1 VFLSNTQTIGFSTLG
16 SVTFSFE
23 NIEEDLPVLPSVV
36 AALTDENNARITSST
51 PAVQTTNPIN
61 ITYEGQ
67 ATPFNNTEQ
76 RPGVE
81 PIRFIDIQ
89 TENLSDSTFVNN
101 TIEFSVAKTNISN
114 ADANDVEL
122 YQYNG
127 TTGRYESLS
136 TSAPTDSGQDFRYTA
151 TYTDVDRDLMIAA
164 GAPEISVQSDSVTAP
179 DTVTAGDTLEIT
191 AAVANSGNESGNI
204 TIGLSRNGTTV
215 NDTSVNVSAESTRNI
230 SLATQLTDI
239 GDQTLTIEGPE
250 NSVNRTV
257 TVQSQPANVSLQ
269 SGNITAPDTVAEG
282 SRVEVSVA
290 VTNTGGK
297 SGNITLNLTRNEIRV
312 NNASAT
318 VSGNDT
324 EVISLSTQLTDL
336 GDQTLTVEGPQN
348 SASKTVT
355 ILAQGADVS
364 LQSNS
369 VTAPDTVTA
378 GDTLEITA
386 AVQNIGNESGDI
398 TLNLTRNGTRI
409 NNTSVTVNADGIS
422 NISLS
427 TQLDQTGNQI
437 LTVEG
442 SQNRVNKTVTV
453 QPQPANISV
462 RPSSVTAPNTIIED
476 NRAELNVTVGNTGG
490 ESGDITVNLT
500 QSGTRVNNTSVT
512 VSRNDT
518 EIISL
523 STQLTDPGNQTLIV
537 AGPQNSASR
546 TVRVLA
552 QANISLQSG
561 NVSAPDTATAGDT
574 VDVTATVENTG
585 EVSGDI
591 TVNLTQSE
599 TRVNNTSVTVSA
611 GGRQTISLSTQLNQT
626 GDQTLTVE
634 GPQNSASRTVNV
646 TPRDTVSDPGGE
658 TGTENDGFGVVTAL
672 IAFLTIALWI
682 KRTDEKS

>member
-1 VFLSNTQTIGFSTLG
+1 
-16 SVTFSFE
+16 
-23 NIEEDLPVLPSVV
+23 
-36 AALTDENNARITSST
+36 
-51 PAVQTTNPIN
+51 
-61 ITYEGQ
+61 
-67 ATPFNNTEQ
+67 
-76 RPGVE
+76 
-81 PIRFIDIQ
+81 
-89 TENLSDSTFVNN
+89 
-101 TIEFSVAKTNISN
+101 
-114 ADANDVEL
+114 
-122 YQYNG
+122 
-127 TTGRYESLS
+127 
-136 TSAPTDSGQDFRYTA
+136 
-151 TYTDVDRDLMIAA
+151 
-164 GAPEISVQSDSVTAP
+164 
-179 DTVTAGDTLEIT
+179 
-191 AAVANSGNESGNI
+191 
-204 TIGLSRNGTTV
+204 
-215 NDTSVNVSAESTRNI
+215 
-230 SLATQLTDI
+230 
-239 GDQTLTIEGPE
+239 
-250 NSVNRTV
+250 
-257 TVQSQPANVSLQ
+257 
-269 SGNITAPDTVAEG
+269 
-282 SRVEVSVA
+282 

-312 NNASAT
+312 NNTSAT
-318 VSGNDT
+318 VSGNET

-409 NNTSVTVNADGIS
+409 NSTSVTVNADGIS

-427 TQLDQTGNQI
+427 TQLDQTGNQT

-442 SQNRVNKTVTV
+442 S

-462 RPSSVTAPNTIIED
+462 RPSNVRAPNTIIED

-500 QSGTRVNNTSVT
+500 QNGTRVNNTSVT
-512 VSRNDT
+512 VSGNDT

-574 VDVTATVENTG
+574 VDVTATVKNTG

-591 TVNLTQSE
+591 TVNLTQNGI
-599 TRVNNTSVTVSA
+599 RVNNTSVTVSA
-611 GGRQTISLSTQLNQT
+611 GGRQNISLSTQLNQT